1 MLKKGE
7 ADVPLIILS
16 VFGLCT
22 LGLAISYVFFAL
34 NGPDYSAA
42 YDEKISSGEIRN
54 LAKEFNLTSENAG
67 GKVTI
72 KTEDVGNFTASDIE
86 KEMINYAT
94 VSTKL
99 YNLHDV
105 PFTSITPKI
114 QFDIGENSYNIEVK
128 DGEIILDEGGIKN
141 EDIIIKTTQEEIIK
155 MMEDDSYTKESFSSG
170 NSEVELV
177 ANKFVLFSKGYS
189 SIYDDLN

>member
-1 MLKKGE
+1 MIKRGE

-16 VFGLCT
+16 IFGLFT
-22 LGLAISYVFFAL
+22 LGLGISYMFFAL
-34 NGPDYSAA
+34 NGPDYSST
-42 YDEKISSGEIRN
+42 YDKRISSGEIKN
-54 LAKEFNLTSENAG
+54 FAKEFNITSGNVKG
-67 GKVTI
+67 NIII
-72 KTEDVGNFTASDIE
+72 KTENIGNLSASDIE

-99 YNLHDV
+99 YNLHNV

-114 QFDIGENSYNIEVK
+114 QFDVGENSYNIEIK
-128 DGEIILDEGGIKN
+128 KGEIILGEGEIKN

-155 MMEDDSYTKESFSSG
+155 MMEDDTYTKESFSSG
-170 NSEVELV
+170 NSNVELV

-189 SIYDDLN
+189 SLYGELN